1 MIDPFIH
8 LALVAPR
15 AAGRVMAQLGEASR
29 FMQAYG
35 PKPGTKA
42 SMMGAGAGGRRP
54 FELAGG
60 AAVIG
65 VHGVLLQSF
74 PFIGYP
80 FATGYDALRYQ
91 ADAAFN
97 DDQARAIVLDVN
109 SGGGDVSGCFDLV
122 DWLAESAQATGKPIY
137 AICSEVA
144 YSAAYAIASVADSIA
159 VPRTGGVGSIGAML
173 VHWNY
178 ADAMGGAKPTLL
190 QAGAHKTDGHPFGP
204 LPEDVAAEWTAELE
218 STRRLFAETVSRGRM
233 AAGADLSVDAA
244 LATEARCY
252 PAAAAVGLGLAD
264 AVVRPD
270 QAFTAVV
277 NGLSANQE

>member
-1 MIDPFIH
+1 MTVPFIH
-8 LALVAPR
+8 LALVAER
-15 AAGRVMAQLGEASR
+15 AAARVMTQMEEAIH
-29 FMQAYG
+29 FTQAHR
-35 PKPGTKA
+35 PKPGA
-42 SMMGAGAGGRRP
+42 SAGFGGVQQNARP
-54 FELAGG
+54 FDLAGG
-60 AAVIG
+60 VAVIG

-74 PFIGYP
+74 PWIGYP

-97 DDQARAIVLDVN
+97 DDQVRAIVLDIN
-109 SGGGDVSGCFDLV
+109 SGGGDVSGCFDFV
-122 DWLAESAQATGKPIY
+122 DWLAEGAKATAKPIY
-137 AICSEVA
+137 AICSEHA

-178 ADAMGGAKPTLL
+178 ADAMGGLKPTLL
-190 QAGAHKTDGHPFGP
+190 QAGAHKTDGNPFGP
-204 LPEDVAAEWTAELE
+204 LPDDVAAEWTAELE

-270 QAFTAVV
+270 QAFAAVV
-277 NGLSANQE
+277 NGLTDSQE